1 MASLDG
7 LRDVYSN
14 EGVRGLWRGTLLAL
28 VGVSNGALQFMAYEE
43 LKRLGFSRKRR
54 AFEREGREWKPGDER
69 LVRHSLI
76 VVFVVVLRI

>member
-1 MASLDG
+1 M
-7 LRDVYSN
+7 RDVYSN

-76 VVFVVVLRI
+76 VIFVVVLRI